1 MQRVS
6 FLGLLLALGACSGAE
21 HGAHV
26 YAGGGSTID
35 VFHLDLA
42 AGTLTLEAEV
52 PAGDNAYLVDVDSAR
67 KHAYVQTQIGLPV
80 AIRAFDIASDGAL
93 TKTADYPL
101 PHPFVEGVTQ
111 ILLDPT
117 GRWLQISS
125 TGGASGLLDQL
136 FPVGAG
142 GQLGPPQTIS
152 SDFYGFGWDGTGQYL
167 YGLDGVA
174 INQYHFD
181 LGAGAIAPNDPPQ
194 AEGSTGHQV
203 LGLQLHPS
211 GKWVYSVEENAIGI
225 FATGARGT
233 LVGQG
238 YAYNLVPGEPMTWA
252 SIVVHPSGRFL
263 YAVGN
268 VAGSLVALVDV
279 FTIDQTTGLLRF
291 LERQKGQHQIR
302 LGSLQGPLLLG
313 DFLII
318 GGQGTE
324 RYEGKPVLCVYR
336 VAADGSLATLGAP
349 AELRPADTTIV
360 NFVFGVLE

>member
-1 MQRVS
+1 MQRVCL
-6 FLGLLLALGACSGAE
+6 LGLLALGACGGAD

-42 AGTLTLEAEV
+42 TGALTLQAEV
-52 PAGDNAYLVDVDSAR
+52 PAGDNAFLVDVDSAR
-67 KHAYVQTQIGLPV
+67 EHAYVQTQLGLPV
-80 AIRAFDIASDGAL
+80 AIRAFEIGDGTL
-93 TKTADYPL
+93 TRTADFAL

-111 ILLDPT
+111 VQLDPT

-136 FPVGAG
+136 FPVTAG
-142 GQLGPPQTIS
+142 GQLGSPQTIS
-152 SDFYGFGWDGTGQYL
+152 SDFYGFGWDRTGQYL

-194 AEGSTGHQV
+194 AEGSMGHQV
-203 LGLQLHPS
+203 LGLQIHPS

-238 YAYNLVPGEPMTWA
+238 YAHNLVPGEAMTWA

-268 VAGSLVALVDV
+268 VASSLVALIDV
-279 FTIDQTTGLLRF
+279 FAIDQTTGLLRF
-291 LERQKGQHQIR
+291 VERQKGVHQIR
-302 LGSLQGPLLLG
+302 LGSLQGPLLVE

-318 GGQGTE
+318 GGQGIAD
-324 RYEGKPVLCVYR
+324 RYQDRPVLCVYR
-336 VAADGSLATLGAP
+336 ISADGTLHSAGAP

-360 NFVFGVLE
+360 NFVFGVVQ